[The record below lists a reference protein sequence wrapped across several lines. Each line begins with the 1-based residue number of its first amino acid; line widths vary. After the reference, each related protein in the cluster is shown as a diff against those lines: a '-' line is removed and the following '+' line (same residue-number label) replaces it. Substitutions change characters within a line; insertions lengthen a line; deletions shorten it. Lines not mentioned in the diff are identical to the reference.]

1 MERRKFT
8 REFKIEA
15 VKLIQERRVTVAQAA
30 RDLGVHGTV
39 LRRWVQES
47 VADAAQAFPG
57 QGQMKPEQAE
67 LARLRREVL
76 KLKAERDILKKAAV
90 GSTDQCNTLWGTVE
104 WEGDRDGTCGASGL
118 VCGPESGPVA
128 AVETGAVVERDRP
141 GTRQACRI
149 DSWRTVLEWRIYSS
163 CSQAIALGA
172 DTGGTRGDFAWSGH
186 GTFDPADRDQARSST
201 LDRQP

>member
-15 VKLIQERRVTVAQAA
+15 VKLIQERGVTVTQAA

-67 LARLRREVL
+67 LARLRREVI

-90 GSTDQCNTLWGTVE
+90 GSGDQRNTIWGTVE
-104 WEGDRDGTCGASGL
+104 LEGDRHGTYGASGL
-118 VCGPESGPVA
+118 VCGPESGIVA
-128 AVETGAVVERDRP
+128 SMETGTVLKRDRP
-141 GTRQACRI
+141 GTRQARRI
-149 DSWRTVLEWRIYSS
+149 DSRRAVLERRIHSS
-163 CSQAIALGA
+163 RSQAVALGA
-172 DTGGTRGDFAWSGH
+172 DTGRARRNFAWPGN
-186 GTFDPADRDQARSST
+186 GCFNPADRRHAWSSAV
-201 LDRQP
+201 DCQP